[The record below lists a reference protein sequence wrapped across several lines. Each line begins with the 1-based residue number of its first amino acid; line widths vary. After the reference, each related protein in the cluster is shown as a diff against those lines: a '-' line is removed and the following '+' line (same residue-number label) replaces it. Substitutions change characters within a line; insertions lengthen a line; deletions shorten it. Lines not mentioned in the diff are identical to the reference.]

1 MVHPFRCVCGYELH
15 KLRFAVEA
23 MQGVMREGTLGAV
36 FRLVI
41 GLDESLGG
49 GSLFLSPA
57 KTTLRRAHPAKEWVF
72 HYLMVGSIPVDVSP
86 KCCS

>member
-1 MVHPFRCVCGYELH
+1 MVHPFRCVCGDELR

-23 MQGVMREGTLGAV
+23 VRGMMREGTLWAV

-57 KTTLRRAHPAKEWVF
+57 KTTLRRAHPAEGWVF
-72 HYLMVGSIPVDVSP
+72 HYLMVGDIPVDVCP
-86 KCCS
+86 ECCS